1 MFTNSNTDKE
11 GTNMKKPILSLGI
24 LSLLT
29 WCTIAHAFV
38 SGSTG
43 ALGPFSPTA
52 NTVVTLPTN
61 GVLNYTTINIPAG
74 VTVTFNKNVA
84 NTPVYMLAS
93 GDVNIAGTIDVSEVT
108 AEEAELSEEM
118 VWGQAAEA
126 QVQLQIL
133 LLAVEDLAQMET
145 VGLFKILDPGV

>member
-1 MFTNSNTDKE
+1 MISAKE
-11 GTNMKKPILSLGI
+11 GQE
-24 LSLLT
+24 
-29 WCTIAHAFV
+29 
-38 SGSTG
+38 
-43 ALGPFSPTA
+43 
-52 NTVVTLPTN
+52 
-61 GVLNYTTINIPAG
+61 VL
-74 VTVTFNKNVA
+74 
-84 NTPVYMLAS
+84 M
-93 GDVNIAGTIDVSEVT
+93 EVT